1 VDDERPIHIES
12 KVTTA
17 GARADP
23 GDHTSSQWTSTNRI
37 VRGPGHWS
45 RLAGVVATVGLL
57 AGGLLW
63 WANDGDGN
71 DDGGGEPSCGVG
83 GDRVRAARI
92 ANVLTRR
99 ALTVEGRVADLSAF
113 RSSAGPIVLGP
124 TAVLKLDPREEAPDA
139 AGRCV
144 IRTVPAADL
153 HDAFGEPLVGA
164 NMLLTLDDDGDVA
177 RIVVRSAADDSEL
190 VVKLGTRVPDPQ
202 AVTAP
207 DSGR

>member
-1 VDDERPIHIES
+1 
-12 KVTTA
+12 
-17 GARADP
+17 
-23 GDHTSSQWTSTNRI
+23 
-37 VRGPGHWS
+37 
-45 RLAGVVATVGLL
+45 VVAVVGLL

-63 WANDGDGN
+63 WANDGEGD

-92 ANVLTRR
+92 ANVLTHG
-99 ALTVEGRVADLSAF
+99 ALTVEKRVADLSAF

-144 IRTVPAADL
+144 IRATVAAADR

-164 NMLLTLDDDGDVA
+164 NVLLTLNEDGNIA
-177 RIVVRSAADDSEL
+177 RIVVRSAPDDSEL
-190 VVKLGTRVPDPQ
+190 VVELDTRVREPQ
-202 AVTAP
+202 AVAP
-207 DSGR
+207 SDSGR